1 MPFLVHTLL
10 VAPTLPG
17 AWVTCKRGRCSPAV
31 AGAFAALTVAIG
43 LVIIM
48 LVFRWYEVR
57 IPAYGEA
64 AKSSNPRE
72 QHEVVL
78 VAFPPCGAL
87 ASSTSHACAKVE
99 AYLRFAGIPFKK
111 ENGSPDRAPRKAVRT
126 TGPFS
131 PRRSAALRCAAPL
144 SSRKAVQIKRRSKQC
159 TEGRTLPC
167 APIKRSG

>member
-111 ENGSPDRAPRKAVRT
+111 ENGSPDQAPRKAVRT

-131 PRRSAALRCAAPL
+131 PRGATGWDSPAIHSFSAVGWNLAISSNTSQSVSL
-144 SSRKAVQIKRRSKQC
+144 SLS
-159 TEGRTLPC
+159 E
-167 APIKRSG
+167 